1 MISYLAGISDMFI
14 EAEASAGLVV
24 AKEVLHVIRG
34 LHGKDEESSQLNWKV
49 CYIQGD

>member
-1 MISYLAGISDMFI
+1 MIIYLAGISDTFI
-14 EAEASAGLVV
+14 ETEASAGLVV

>member
-1 MISYLAGISDMFI
+1 MIIYLAGVSDMFI

-34 LHGKDEESSQLNWKV
+34 LHGKNEESSQLSWKV

>member
-1 MISYLAGISDMFI
+1 MIIYLAGVSDMFI

-34 LHGKDEESSQLNWKV
+34 LHGKNEESSQLN
-49 CYIQGD
+49 